1 MFDRNKPYICSSKR
15 GKLIGIKLAF
25 AKRPV
30 EEKSK
35 FQNTQG
41 SESKCSCYGVGVA
54 LLCVLGLR
62 LPLLQAF
69 EQLSHASFF
78 CINSLWGE

>member
-1 MFDRNKPYICSSKR
+1 MSFHKNVRVNLRLKKI
-15 GKLIGIKLAF
+15 AF

-41 SESKCSCYGVGVA
+41 SESKTLMLRRGRCFA
-54 LLCVLGLR
+54 LCVRASTPSSTSILSNC
-62 LPLLQAF
+62 PTLLYF
-69 EQLSHASFF
+69 V
-78 CINSLWGE
+78 